1 MNMVCSI
8 NMCAG
13 CMLCADVC
21 PQQAI
26 TIHKSVAAYSA
37 IIDTN
42 KCCNCGLCHKICQI
56 NFQPQFREPIFSTQ
70 GWAKDENIRYRSSS
84 GGFATALEISFI
96 LNGGI
101 VYSCTYK
108 DGEFCFASASTVE
121 EVSKFAGSKYVKSNP
136 SGVYKEIRY
145 QVRKGRR
152 VLFVGLPCQVAAVLN
167 YCGESENLYTV
178 DLICHGTPSPDLLF
192 MYLKDNRI
200 SKEDVHSISFRSK
213 TRFRLDSNEI
223 SITYPRILD
232 FYTDAFL
239 KGTTYTENCYSCKYA
254 RIERVSDITLG
265 DSWGSELSKEEQLKG
280 ISLALVQSQ
289 KGMMLIESAE
299 LCLKNVS
306 IETAVNNNHQLKH
319 PSIMN
324 ADRKVFFSEIKKG
337 NSFSLAYRRTF
348 PKQYFKDKIKLLMIK
363 LHLLGGGVNNFI
375 QYGLKVEKFSERENS

>member
-26 TIHKSVAAYSA
+26 TIRKSVVAYSA

-42 KCCNCGLCHKICQI
+42 KCCNCGLCHKICQA
-56 NFQPQFREPIFSTQ
+56 NFQPQFREPIFWTQ

-84 GGFATALEISFI
+84 GGFAAALEISFI

-108 DGEFCFASASTVE
+108 DGEFCFARASTVE

-145 QVRKGRR
+145 QIRMGSK

-200 SKEDVHSISFRSK
+200 SKEDVRSISFRSK
-213 TRFRLDSNEI
+213 TGFQLNPNEI

-239 KGTTYTENCYSCKYA
+239 KGTTYTENCYFCNYA

-265 DSWGSELSKEEQLKG
+265 DSWGSELSKTEQMKG

-289 KGMMLIESAE
+289 KGMMLIQSAE

-306 IETAVNNNHQLKH
+306 IETAVSNNHQLKH

-324 ADRKVFFSEIKKG
+324 ADRKVFFSGIKKG

-348 PKQYFKDKIKLLMIK
+348 PKQYIKDKIKLLMIK
-363 LHLLGGGVNNFI
+363 LHLLGGGNFI
-375 QYGLKVEKFSERENS
+375 QYGLKVEKAFCARK